1 MEWIHVAG
9 YLAGSCTT
17 LAVIPQIYKAWKTN
31 EAENV
36 SLNMY
41 LVLLTALGFWVVY
54 GVGINDHPI
63 IIFNGIAF
71 FSILLWSTLSLKRVE
86 ERKHKAL
93 ENPNT
98 LYI

>member
-41 LVLLTALGFWVVY
+41 LVLLTGLGFWVVY

-71 FSILLWSTLSLKRVE
+71 FLNSFMVYLILKKGR
-86 ERKHKAL
+86 RKKA
-93 ENPNT
+93 
-98 LYI
+98 